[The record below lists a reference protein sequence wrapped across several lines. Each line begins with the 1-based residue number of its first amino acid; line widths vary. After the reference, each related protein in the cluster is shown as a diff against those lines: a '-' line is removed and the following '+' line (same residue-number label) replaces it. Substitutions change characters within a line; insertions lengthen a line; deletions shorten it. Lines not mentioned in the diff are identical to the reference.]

1 MVKADLQMELQSETK
16 SQKEEALEVQKM
28 IDMHEHQVK
37 TIDSMQTLEELSQ
50 VTESNSSVID
60 GELAFTMQMIQQKIK
75 TNEGMT
81 EIEVF
86 A

>member
-1 MVKADLQMELQSETK
+1 
-16 SQKEEALEVQKM
+16 
-28 IDMHEHQVK
+28 MHENQAK
-37 TIDSMQTLEELSQ
+37 TLDSMQTLDEVSQ
-50 VTESNSSVID
+50 LTESNSSVID

>member
-1 MVKADLQMELQSETK
+1 MVKVDMQMELQSETK

-28 IDMHEHQVK
+28 IDMHENQAK
-37 TIDSMQTLEELSQ
+37 TLDSMQTLDEVSQ
-50 VTESNSSVID
+50 LTESNSSVID